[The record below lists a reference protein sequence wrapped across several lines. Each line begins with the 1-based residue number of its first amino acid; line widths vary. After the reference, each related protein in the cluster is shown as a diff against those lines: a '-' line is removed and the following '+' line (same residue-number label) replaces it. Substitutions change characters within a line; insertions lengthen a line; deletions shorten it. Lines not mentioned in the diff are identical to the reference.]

1 MSPLF
6 EIAVAST
13 AGLSGFAAGWWFGRR
28 TLVPAAEAT
37 SSLLAG
43 DAELVSSERQAAHQK
58 AKNLLNQVYAITA
71 RVAAQVGEHHTKVQ
85 AISDE
90 LNNSDGSNLEEIMAA
105 VNRLVEANEQM
116 QQQLVIAEKKMDDQ
130 ARTIECYIS
139 EARTDA
145 LTGIF
150 NRRAFDEE
158 LERCT
163 EEHQSGQSA
172 CIMMIDVDHF
182 KKFNDTHGHKAGDE
196 VLKAVAKQ
204 LKETAGK
211 DHIVCRYGGEEFAVL
226 MRGESILSGVRAAE
240 RTRSAISALHIRFE
254 GKVLRVT
261 ASAGM
266 AEIIGMEPGER
277 AVARADAALYCSKK
291 AGRNQGHYHDGE
303 SFKPFVPGMSE
314 AENRVTE
321 DRPAREEPQL
331 RNATRGKGPESGDL
345 TAAVR
350 GAATHGTGGVWESA
364 GEEQALPVD
373 EGEWRTA
380 QEDAV
385 QTGVAGVWE
394 TSQEPEVSQAS
405 DKDPV
410 TGLSTHAVFYEDLE
424 RRLEEYKRGGS
435 PILVMMVQIDSWS
448 RIVKKRGE
456 DAGDFALKAIG
467 RLLQASVRD
476 MDHLARF
483 DDDSFS
489 MMLPTAGF
497 EDGLAIARRLQ
508 QALAR
513 CQLTHGGQSLPLTT
527 SIGLAT
533 AQFDDN
539 AGRLLQRAI
548 AAQNNAANRGGQ
560 RIYLHDGTRLQLAE
574 WETTSV

>member
-1 MSPLF
+1 
-6 EIAVAST
+6 
-13 AGLSGFAAGWWFGRR
+13 
-28 TLVPAAEAT
+28 
-37 SSLLAG
+37 
-43 DAELVSSERQAAHQK
+43 
-58 AKNLLNQVYAITA
+58 
-71 RVAAQVGEHHTKVQ
+71 
-85 AISDE
+85 
-90 LNNSDGSNLEEIMAA
+90 
-105 VNRLVEANEQM
+105 
-116 QQQLVIAEKKMDDQ
+116 
-130 ARTIECYIS
+130 
-139 EARTDA
+139 
-145 LTGIF
+145 
-150 NRRAFDEE
+150 
-158 LERCT
+158 
-163 EEHQSGQSA
+163 
-172 CIMMIDVDHF
+172 
-182 KKFNDTHGHKAGDE
+182 
-196 VLKAVAKQ
+196 
-204 LKETAGK
+204 
-211 DHIVCRYGGEEFAVL
+211 
-226 MRGESILSGVRAAE
+226 VRAAE
-240 RTRSAISALHIRFE
+240 RARSAISALHIRFE

-321 DRPAREEPQL
+321 DRPAREEPLL

-350 GAATHGTGGVWESA
+350 GAATQGTGGVWESA